1 MPVEMLSDRPDRI
14 RAAIRT
20 LGSPMRSYPDSAMV
34 EKAFKNLDLLVV
46 CDIAWTEDCEYADY
60 VLPAKSAYERY
71 EFNAFQ
77 MNFPE
82 CVMALRPPVID
93 TIAERRDMCDV
104 FVEIAKVSGAFPKI
118 PKWLDDAADKA
129 VKTGDRMPF
138 LFAFL
143 AYLGGT
149 VRSAPAFSAQ
159 RSAEPGAPPQR
170 ASPGAR

>member
-20 LGSPMRSYPDSAMV
+20 LGSPMRSYPDSALV

-46 CDIAWTEDCEYADY
+46 CEVAWTEDCELADY

-82 CVMALRPPVID
+82 VVMTLRPPVIEE
-93 TIAERRDMCDV
+93 TIGERRDMCEV
-104 FVEIAKVSGAFPKI
+104 FVEIAKVAGALPKI
-118 PKWLDDAADKA
+118 PKFMYDAAEKA
-129 VKTGDRMPF
+129 VKTGDRMPY
-138 LFAFL
+138 LFALL
-143 AYLGGT
+143 ALSGNY
-149 VRSAPAFSAQ
+149 RIW
-159 RSAEPGAPPQR
+159 
-170 ASPGAR
+170 